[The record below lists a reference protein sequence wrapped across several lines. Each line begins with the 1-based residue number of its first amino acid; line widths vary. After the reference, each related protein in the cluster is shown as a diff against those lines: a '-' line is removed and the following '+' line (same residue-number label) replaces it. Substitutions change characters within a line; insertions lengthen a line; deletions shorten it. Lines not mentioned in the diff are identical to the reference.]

1 MALVPLI
8 RLRVPLWRIKNRIN
22 EMKSIVEIK
31 NKQVLPVEVKYKTKI
46 RNSDFNNL
54 FIFCKK
60 FHVPKAVILINTIY
74 LKMQK
79 NKSFPNVKCERQAL
93 SAVKSARTPPGISVQ
108 RRDRHLRGLGST
120 SFLAVT
126 WMDDK

>member
-79 NKSFPNVKCERQAL
+79 KQEFSQRKM
-93 SAVKSARTPPGISVQ
+93 RTASPVCC
-108 RRDRHLRGLGST
+108 
-120 SFLAVT
+120 
-126 WMDDK
+126 